1 MCHERQPVQSGPEVC
16 TGHLQPAQSLLALV
30 RPIASLPLS
39 SNDPRQTFWGNEEY
53 AALRLRALRL
63 PVGLHNDAI
72 AKPRLV
78 HKAPEQFPERSTPY
92 EDEDV
97 AEVEEAKADEVG

>member
-1 MCHERQPVQSGPEVC
+1 MSGSLC
-16 TGHLQPAQSLLALV
+16 KAAQKSAPAISSPHSTSLLALV

-72 AKPRLV
+72 AKPKLV
-78 HKAPEQFPERSTPY
+78 HKAPEQFPERSIPY